1 MNPGLQIA
9 IAGGLVRLLMA
20 AASAYDLPLVEGEA
34 ETVVTSGLLLL
45 AGIWTVVQ
53 KIRADRKLKKA
64 EGWF

>member
-1 MNPGLQIA
+1 MSPGLQVA

-20 AASAYDLPLVEGEA
+20 AASAYDLPIVEGEV
-34 ETVVTSGLLLL
+34 ETVVTTALLLL

-53 KIRADRKLKKA
+53 KIRAERKLKKA

>member
-1 MNPGLQIA
+1 MNPGLQVA

-20 AASAYDLPLVEGEA
+20 AAAAYDLPIVEGEA
-34 ETVVTSGLLLL
+34 ETMVTTALLLL

>member
-1 MNPGLQIA
+1 VSPGLQVA

-20 AASAYDLPLVEGEA
+20 AAAAYDLPIVEGEA
-34 ETVVTSGLLLL
+34 ETMVTTALLLL